1 MCVKLS
7 HYIMWKYTFLK
18 YILLWFEVLY
28 KWVFTRTSFSQAY
41 PKYNEAK
48 QIYTFMDVVL
58 IEVFMAGKF

>member
-1 MCVKLS
+1 MIWSTLQVNFFK
-7 HYIMWKYTFLK
+7 
-18 YILLWFEVLY
+18 
-28 KWVFTRTSFSQAY
+28 RTSFSQAY